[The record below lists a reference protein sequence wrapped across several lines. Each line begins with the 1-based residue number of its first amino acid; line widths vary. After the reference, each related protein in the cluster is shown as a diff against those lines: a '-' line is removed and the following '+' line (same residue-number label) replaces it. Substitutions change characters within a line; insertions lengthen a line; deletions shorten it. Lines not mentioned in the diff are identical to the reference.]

1 MKTHRYKVDDEVT
14 TVTGA
19 KGKVLELLPAPG
31 DDGEPY
37 YKVQTEV
44 GKATWGDHTLV

>member
-19 KGKVLELLPAPG
+19 KGKVLELVPVPG

-44 GKATWGDHTLV
+44 GKATWGDHTLT